1 MKNSFNPP
9 KIIPSSN
16 KKTLRALIDK
26 HPEIKII
33 DNYLDQID
41 ELFTVTFPKH
51 AENQNRKNLFIKK
64 NYGETPSDTGNWIYF
79 PWNNTIVHLLE
90 KKQFQIVRT
99 ARNNPLI
106 TPKQQQ
112 QFENI
117 VVGIVGLSVG
127 SSIALT
133 LAQSGGANTMKL
145 ADFDSLSLTNLNR
158 IKASTIHLGLNKT
171 HLIAQQI
178 YEINPYANLILFDQG
193 INPNSLI
200 SFFKDSPSLDLVIDE
215 ADDMVMKQFLRQAA
229 TALNIPLLMT
239 TDNGFVSNTTI
250 LKSKKKIALDKVLEQ
265 FASSK
270 SPQLSDAQKLLKI
283 VSLVGKEHISHE
295 MQIASMQKIKKSIAG
310 WPQLAMTA
318 FLGGSMATYATLLIA
333 LGKKTKKNQT
343 TFSLQK
349 HLNDNHNSQKEKKRR
364 QKQTAIFNSFLKK
377 LQH

>member
-1 MKNSFNPP
+1 MKNSFQPP

-16 KKTLRALIDK
+16 KKALTDLIVK

-33 DNYLDQID
+33 DSYRDQIN
-41 ELFTVTFPKH
+41 ELYTITFPKH
-51 AENQNRKNLFIKK
+51 AQNQNRKKLFIKAGFGK
-64 NYGETPSDTGNWIYF
+64 TPSNTGNWIYF
-79 PWNNTIVHLLE
+79 PWNNTMVHLLE
-90 KKQFQIVRT
+90 QKQFQKVRT
-99 ARNNPLI
+99 SRNNPLI

-145 ADFDSLSLTNLNR
+145 ADFDNLSLTNLNR

-178 YEINPYANLILFDQG
+178 YEINPYANLILFDEG
-193 INPNSLI
+193 IKPDNLM
-200 SFFKDSPSLDLVIDE
+200 SFFKDTPSLDLVIDE
-215 ADDMVMKQFLRQAA
+215 ADDIAMKQFLRQTA

-250 LKSKKKIALDKVLEQ
+250 LKSRKRISLDAVVKQ

-270 SPQLSDAQKLLKI
+270 APKLSDAQKLLKI

-295 MQIASMQKIKKSIAG
+295 MQLASMQKIKKTIAG

-318 FLGGSMATYATLLIA
+318 FLGGSMATYATLCIA
-333 LGKKTKKNQT
+333 LGEKTKKNQT
-343 TFSLQK
+343 TFSLQE
-349 HLNDNHNSQKEKKRR
+349 HLNDNYNSQREKKRR
-364 QKQTAIFNSFLKK
+364 QKQNTVFDAFLKD